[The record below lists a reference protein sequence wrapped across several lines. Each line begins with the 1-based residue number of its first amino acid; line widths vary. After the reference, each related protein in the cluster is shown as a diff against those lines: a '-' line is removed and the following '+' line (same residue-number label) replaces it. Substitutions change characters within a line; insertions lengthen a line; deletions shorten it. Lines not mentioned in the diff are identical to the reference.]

1 MTRLVFDGT
10 GEKEYEAGVSQGV
23 LFPGAPSS
31 TVQGVVWNGLTN
43 FTKSP
48 EGGEANDQ
56 WADDIK
62 YASIRGAENIKGT
75 IEAFMFPKEFHES
88 MGEKELVANSGVYV
102 AQQTKK
108 PFSFACLTKI
118 GNDTEGLD
126 FGSKIHIVYNAT
138 VNPTEMAYETMN
150 NSPEAITMSWEFDT
164 VPVAVTSVTG
174 IKPTAYL
181 CIEKREE
188 TAEVFQ
194 AVYNKIYGTDEP
206 DGNSSLPMPDD
217 VYQLIQTAQASAL
230 SKAKVVEGASK

>member
-1 MTRLVFDGT
+1 MTRLIFDAT
-10 GEKEYEAGVSQGV
+10 GEKEFEAGVSQGV
-23 LFPGAPSS
+23 LFPGAPAN
-31 TVQGVVWNGLTN
+31 TVKGVAWNGLTN

-48 EGGEANDQ
+48 DGGEANDQ

-75 IEAFMFPKEFHES
+75 IEAFTFPKEFHES

-126 FGSKIHIVYNAT
+126 FGSKIHIIYNAT
-138 VNPTEMAYETMN
+138 VNPSEMAYETMN
-150 NSPEAITMSWEFDT
+150 DSPEAMTMSWEFDT
-164 VPVAVTSVTG
+164 IPVAVTSVTG

-181 CIEKREE
+181 CIEKRAE
-188 TAEVFQ
+188 TAEVFR
-194 AVYNKIYGTDEP
+194 AIYDKIYGTDEP
-206 DGNSSLPMPDD
+206 DAESTLPMPDD
-217 VYQLIQTAQASAL
+217 IHTLIQTAQAA
-230 SKAKVVEGASK
+230 